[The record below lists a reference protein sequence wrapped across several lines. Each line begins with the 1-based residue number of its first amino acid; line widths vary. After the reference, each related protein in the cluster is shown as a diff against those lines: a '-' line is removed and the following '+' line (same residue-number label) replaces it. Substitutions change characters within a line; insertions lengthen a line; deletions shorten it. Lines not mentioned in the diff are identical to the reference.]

1 MAILLGRRDKE
12 PICCGVCG
20 RQAGP
25 NGHVAFN
32 RKDIVWLC
40 DDGECWTAATRI
52 YKMPAKQL
60 SRYEEIA
67 ITEGVKKSV
76 DALLTSVLNEVW
88 SAGVRN
94 LDDLDGPKFAKIA
107 SAFAE
112 SADTQQSIKSFLEGY
127 GESVKAQVCAGD
139 PPF

>member
-1 MAILLGRRDKE
+1 
-12 PICCGVCG
+12 
-20 RQAGP
+20 
-25 NGHVAFN
+25 
-32 RKDIVWLC
+32 
-40 DDGECWTAATRI
+40 
-52 YKMPAKQL
+52 MPAKQL